1 MRRVRWTSPALV
13 DLDSIQDYLAERNPA
28 AASRLVNDILDRT
41 EELLSANPEL
51 GRPGRIA
58 GTCELVMP
66 GTSYVIAYRLTQAI
80 EILAVMHGAREWPEN
95 LPSS

>member
-1 MRRVRWTSPALV
+1 MKRVRWTSPALA
-13 DLDSIQDYLAERNPA
+13 DLDSIQDYIAEQNPA

-58 GTCELVMP
+58 GTRELILS
-66 GTSYVIAYRLTQAI
+66 GTTYLVAYRLTGTV
-80 EILAVMHGAREWPEN
+80 EILAVMHGAREWPE
-95 LPSS
+95 SFD